1 MTVGEL
7 KEYNFDG
14 LVGPTHNYAG
24 LATGNLA
31 SMAHKGALANPRQ
44 AALQGLSKMRRV
56 AALGAGQAVLPPQER
71 PALGALRRLGFVGSD
86 HEVLRQVASNNDH
99 LLRLCSSASAMWTA
113 NAATVSPSVDSEDD
127 RLHVTPANLSS
138 MFHRA
143 LEVDTTTRV
152 LRRIFTDP
160 THFCVHD
167 ALVAGSHFADE
178 GAANHTRLFT
188 SLGAL
193 QLFGWGRTSFG
204 NAIAP
209 SRYPARQTLEA
220 SSAIARGHRLKPGVP
235 LLWQQSPQGIDA
247 GAFHSDV
254 LAVGNANLFLV
265 HEHAFVA
272 QPQLLHEL
280 KRRLGDELQLMVASE
295 RELAVSDAVAA
306 YPFNSQL
313 ISKPNAKMAIVAP
326 TESEQCN
333 AAHEFLTRVRDESQV
348 VDEVIY
354 LEVNASMNNGGGP
367 ACLRLRVA
375 MTDAE
380 RSAVAPRIFWD
391 EALQIALEA
400 WVNQHYRD
408 RLSLADLADPQLLDE
423 TRRALDELT
432 QLLQLGAIY
441 EFQREPGASTCP

>member
-1 MTVGEL
+1 
-7 KEYNFDG
+7 
-14 LVGPTHNYAG
+14 
-24 LATGNLA
+24 
-31 SMAHKGALANPRQ
+31 MAHKGALANPRQ

-56 AALGAGQAVLPPQER
+56 AALGVGQAVLPPHER
-71 PALGALRRLGFVGSD
+71 PSLSALRRLGFAGSD
-86 HEVLRQVASNNDH
+86 QQVLRQVANTNDQ

-113 NAATVSPSVDSEDD
+113 NAATVSPSSDTEDG
-127 RLHVTPANLSS
+127 RLHLTPANLSS

-152 LRRIFTDP
+152 LRRIFEHP

-167 ALVAGSHFADE
+167 ALLGGNHFADE

-193 QLFGWGRTSFG
+193 ELFAWGRTSLG
-204 NAIAP
+204 NAATP

-220 SSAIARGHRLKPGVP
+220 SSAVARGHRLKLGVP

-254 LAVGNANLFLV
+254 LAVGNANLFLA
-265 HEHAFVA
+265 HEHAFA
-272 QPQLLHEL
+272 EQPQLLQEL
-280 KRRLGDELQLMVASE
+280 KQRLGSELQLVVASE
-295 RELAVSDAVAA
+295 RELPLREAVAA

-313 ISKPNAKMAIVAP
+313 LSKPNSKMAVVAP
-326 TESEQCN
+326 TESEQC
-333 AAHEFLTRVRDESQV
+333 APAREFLERVKHDSPL

-354 LEVNASMNNGGGP
+354 LDVNASMNNGGGP

-375 MTDAE
+375 MSDAE
-380 RSAVAPRIFWD
+380 RATITPRVFWD
-391 EALQIALEA
+391 EDLHAALEA
-400 WVNQHYRD
+400 WIIQHYRD
-408 RLSLADLADPQLLDE
+408 KLSLEDLADPQLLDE

-441 EFQREPGASTCP
+441 EFQRAPGATTCP